1 MIVSLVL
8 APLVLCAHA
17 IAALPTASTIQAC
30 KDISKVAP
38 GRVFYPLSIPYI
50 SETSKYWSTAL
61 REIKPACVVL
71 PRIAAEVSAAVT
83 VLNRCPD
90 VKFAVKSGGHDP
102 NPGHATIKDGVLIA
116 TRHLSGTTYDR
127 AKNLAY
133 VKPGGEWNDVIGVL
147 DRDGVAVLGGRL
159 GASMNKSCCRL
170 APNTVVSRDCRSR
183 WISSTRRNFVPQCP
197 ARACR

>member
-17 IAALPTASTIQAC
+17 VAALPSASTIRAC

-71 PRIAAEVSAAVT
+71 PRAATEVSAAVT
-83 VLNRCPD
+83 VLNRYPD
-90 VKFAVKSGGHDP
+90 VKFTVKSGGHDP
-102 NPGHATIKDGVLIA
+102 NPGHATVKDGVLIA
-116 TRHLSGTTYDR
+116 MRDLSGTTYDR

-133 VKPGGEWNDVIGVL
+133 VKPGGEWNDVIGAV
-147 DRDGVAVLGGRL
+147 DPHGVAVVGGRL
-159 GASMNKSCCRL
+159 GTCMHKTYCHS
-170 APNTVVSRDCRSR
+170 APNTVVQGLSE
-183 WISSTRRNFVPQCP
+183 WVAI
-197 ARACR
+197 